1 MYLRTTTALISSLLL
16 NLILFTSDETARPL
30 PRSDARAGHLL
41 GVLRRQPGDRFDCG
55 LINGPRGTGTLV
67 AIGADTLT
75 LSFAWGEP
83 PAPADAITLVLGLP
97 RPQTARDI
105 LRDATTLGVA
115 ALHFVS
121 TEKSERSYAQS
132 TLWSTG
138 EWQRHLITGAEQAF
152 DTRVPTVTHGDA
164 LAETL
169 AALPAGSTRLALDNY
184 EAAAP
189 LGTCHVLRDKPVVLA
204 LGSERGWTAADR
216 ALLRAHGFT
225 LVHLG
230 ARVLRTETAVV
241 AALTLVKAARGS
253 L

>member
-1 MYLRTTTALISSLLL
+1 L
-16 NLILFTSDETARPL
+16 NLILFTSDETTRPL

-41 GVLRRQPGDRFDCG
+41 GVLRRLPGDRFDCG
-55 LINGPRGTGTLV
+55 LINGPRGSGTLV
-67 AIGADTLT
+67 AIGPDALT

-83 PAPADAITLVLGLP
+83 PAPVDAITLVLGLP

-115 ALHFVS
+115 ALHFTL

-152 DTRVPTVTHGDA
+152 DTRVPSVTHGDT
-164 LAETL
+164 LVKTL
-169 AALPAGSTRLALDNY
+169 AGLPASNTRLALDNY

-189 LGTCHVLRDKPVVLA
+189 LATCHVLRDKPVVLA

-216 ALLRAHGFT
+216 ALLREHGFT
-225 LVHLG
+225 LAHLG